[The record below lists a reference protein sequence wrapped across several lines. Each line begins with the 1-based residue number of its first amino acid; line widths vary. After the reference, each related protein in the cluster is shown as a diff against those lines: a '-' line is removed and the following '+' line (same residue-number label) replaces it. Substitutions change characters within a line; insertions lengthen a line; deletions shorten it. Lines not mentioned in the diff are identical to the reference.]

1 MKIGIFSDIHSNLN
15 ALKVVIDFYKEHP
28 CDDYLCLGD
37 VVGYGPL
44 PDECCN
50 LIREFAHMTIVGNHD
65 AAVSGRMPYNYYY
78 DAARNV
84 LDYHARIISQ
94 DNMKWLSELPYKKAL
109 NIAKNAETGCDE
121 IVERDDGCEAKSDFT
136 ISHGSPINP
145 EDFNYVFYLDQALQL
160 LPAYEVLAPITFIGH
175 SHLTKSFELTPYN
188 ATDITGNTLHF
199 EEGKKYFVT
208 VGSVGQPR
216 DYDNRA
222 CCTIFDTESR
232 TLTYY
237 RLAYDIEGTVRE
249 LFDSE
254 ITYNFGKRL
263 YLGI

>member
-15 ALKVVIDFYKEHP
+15 ALEVVINFYKEHP

-37 VVGYGPL
+37 VVGYGPQ
-44 PDECCN
+44 PDECCD
-50 LIREFAHMTIVGNHD
+50 LVKKFASVTIVGNHD
-65 AAVSGRMPYNYYY
+65 AAVSGRMAYNYYY

-84 LDYHARIISQ
+84 LDYHARIITKE
-94 DNMKWLSELPYKKAL
+94 NMKWLSELPYKKSFVVRQGEGGKARL
-109 NIAKNAETGCDE
+109 E
-121 IVERDDGCEAKSDFT
+121 EAPGASEPDSDFT
-136 ISHGSPINP
+136 ICHGSTINP
-145 EDFNYVFYLDQALQL
+145 EDFNYVFYLEQALQL
-160 LPAYEVLAPITFIGH
+160 LPSYEKLAPITFIGH
-175 SHLTKSFELTPYN
+175 SHLTKSFELTPHN

-216 DYDNRA
+216 DYDNRS
-222 CCTIFDTESR
+222 CCTIYDTETR

-237 RLAYDIEGTVRE
+237 RLAYDIEDTVKK
-249 LFDSE
+249 LFDTE
-254 ITYNFGKRL
+254 ITCNFGKRL